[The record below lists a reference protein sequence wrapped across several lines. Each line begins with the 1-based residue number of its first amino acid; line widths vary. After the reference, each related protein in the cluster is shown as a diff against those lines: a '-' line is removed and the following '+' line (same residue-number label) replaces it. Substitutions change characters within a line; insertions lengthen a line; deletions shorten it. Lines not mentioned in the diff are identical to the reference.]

1 MNDFRRMAVALV
13 DARAVVL
20 SLLRQLSLDGQVNK
34 EHLKTIVRQ
43 CALDMVERKLRP
55 IGRKPRRRHGVKRVV
70 SSRASTQGTRRVVR

>member
-34 EHLKTIVRQ
+34 EQLQSIIRQ

-55 IGRKPRRRHGVKRVV
+55 IGRKPRRRHGVKRIV
-70 SSRASTQGTRRVVR
+70 SSKSKHSGHA